1 MTITSQPSLSSLSTS
16 IQQFLQAINEYGVSF
31 DDLNSLIGTKSNN
44 LIAIMDN
51 IDAKTTGA
59 TTIYTVPS
67 GKRLVITNV
76 FIIPETI
83 TSFSSTFALSIGTNS
98 SNYDNLFEIKSM
110 LGLDTLSKFWQF
122 NNLSG
127 LSVINEASDII
138 KCKITTGATATT
150 YKIKVLLFGYFL

>member
-1 MTITSQPSLSSLSTS
+1 MTITSQPSLASLSTS
-16 IQQFLQAINEYGVSF
+16 IQLFLQAINEYGVSF

-59 TTIYTVPS
+59 TTIYTVPT
-67 GKRLVITNV
+67 GKRLIITNV
-76 FIIPETI
+76 FIVPETI

-98 SNYDNLFEIKSM
+98 TNFDNLFEIKSM
-110 LGLDTLSKFWQF
+110 LGLDTVSKFWQF

-127 LSVINEASDII
+127 LSVINEALDAI
-138 KCKITTGATATT
+138 KVKITTGATATT

>member
-110 LGLDTLSKFWQF
+110 LGLDTLSKFW
-122 NNLSG
+122 
-127 LSVINEASDII
+127 
-138 KCKITTGATATT
+138 
-150 YKIKVLLFGYFL
+150 

>member
-1 MTITSQPSLSSLSTS
+1 MAITNSIDLSGFSTS
-16 IQQFLQAINEYGVSF
+16 IQLFLAAINEYAVTF
-31 DDLNSLIGTKSNN
+31 DDLNTKIRSFSNN

-51 IDAKTTGA
+51 IDAKTTGE

-83 TSFSSTFALSIGTNS
+83 TAFSSIFALSIGTNS

-110 LGLDTLSKFWQF
+110 LGLDTVSKFWQF

-150 YKIKVLLFGYFL
+150 YTIKVLLFGYFL

>member
-1 MTITSQPSLSSLSTS
+1 
-16 IQQFLQAINEYGVSF
+16 
-31 DDLNSLIGTKSNN
+31 
-44 LIAIMDN
+44 
-51 IDAKTTGA
+51 
-59 TTIYTVPS
+59 TVPS

-83 TSFSSTFALSIGTNS
+83 ASFSATFALSIGTNS
-98 SNYDNLFEIKSM
+98 TNYDNLFEIKSM

-138 KCKITTGATATT
+138 KCKITT
-150 YKIKVLLFGYFL
+150 